1 MKPGPSLHTDPAP
14 ETAGP
19 APDAIGMLVLIW
31 QKKWLV
37 AGIILACLVAGIV
50 FLNVT
55 ERTYTTELKVTAAAS
70 SPNSIG
76 SRLGN
81 LGGLAAAAG
90 LSIGGS
96 SKAEPFEMY
105 LEALTSR
112 DVADAL
118 AKDRRIMTTIFAR
131 EWSPATRQWQQ
142 PPASAVQVIKSAIGL
157 ADPPWRAPDGARLQN
172 YLERR
177 LVITKSVKSPVT
189 IIGYDASDPA
199 FGVHLLA
206 QLNRAAD
213 AEVRQRALL
222 QANDYKAYL
231 ASVLPGVAIADVRAS
246 LAASL
251 TEQYEAIMMAQS
263 SVPYAAV
270 ALGGPKASLAPT
282 KPKVTIVLALA
293 ILIGIILAVFV
304 AVVDLRGTFNR
315 RVKSHERP

>member
-1 MKPGPSLHTDPAP
+1 LNTHPAP
-14 ETAGP
+14 ETAGQT
-19 APDAIGMLVLIW
+19 PDAIGVLLVVW

-37 AGIILACLVAGIV
+37 AGIVLASLLAGIV
-50 FLNVT
+50 FLNLAT
-55 ERTYTTELKVTAAAS
+55 RTYTTELKVTAAAS
-70 SPNSIG
+70 SANSIAN
-76 SRLGN
+76 RLGN

-112 DVADAL
+112 NVADTL
-118 AKDRRIMTTIFAR
+118 AKDQRIMTTIFAR
-131 EWSPATRQWQQ
+131 DWDPAAKQWQQ
-142 PPASAVQVIKSAIGL
+142 PSATPAELVKSFIGV

-177 LVITKSVKSPVT
+177 LVVTKSVKSPVT
-189 IIGYDASDPA
+189 IIAYDAQDPA
-199 FGVHLLA
+199 FGLHLLQ

-213 AEVRQRALL
+213 DEVRQRALL
-222 QANDYKAYL
+222 QANEYKAYL
-231 ASVLPGVAIADVRAS
+231 STLLPTVAIADVRSS

-251 TEQYEAIMMAQS
+251 TEQYEAVMMAKS

-282 KPKVTIVLALA
+282 KPKVAIVLALA
-293 ILIGIILAVFV
+293 ILLGVVIAVSIAVF
-304 AVVDLRGTFNR
+304 DIRNTFTRKPMVSNHAHTR
-315 RVKSHERP
+315 NE

>member
-1 MKPGPSLHTDPAP
+1 MSTLPAP
-14 ETAGP
+14 ETAGN
-19 APDAIGMLVLIW
+19 APDAIGMIVLVW

-37 AGIILACLVAGIV
+37 AGIVLACLLAGIA

-55 ERTYTTELKVTAAAS
+55 TRTYTTELKVTAAAS
-70 SPNSIG
+70 SANSVAN
-76 SRLGN
+76 RLGN

-112 DVADAL
+112 NVADAL
-118 AKDRRIMTTIFAR
+118 AKDQRIMTTLFAR
-131 EWSPATRQWQQ
+131 DWNPATKQWEQ
-142 PPASAVQVIKSAIGL
+142 PSASPTELVKSFIGL

-177 LVITKSVKSPVT
+177 IVITKSVKSPVT
-189 IIGYDASDPA
+189 IIGYDAQDPA
-199 FGVHLLA
+199 FGVHLLQ
-206 QLNRAAD
+206 QLNLAAD

-222 QANDYKAYL
+222 QANEYKAYL
-231 ASVLPGVAIADVRAS
+231 SNLLPTVAIADVRTS

-251 TEQYEAIMMAQS
+251 TEQYEAVMMAKS

-293 ILIGIILAVFV
+293 VLVGTII
-304 AVVDLRGTFNR
+304 AVVFATVDFRGTFAKR
-315 RVKSHERP
+315 TSRSASV